1 VLIWQQEVTQGTLLL
16 VLLLVRPLLATD
28 IVINAARCRVR
39 CVSELQRVSCTSAIN
54 NNYYYLVKP
63 HNNICYFVKV

>member
-1 VLIWQQEVTQGTLLL
+1 MLIWQQEVTQGTLLL

-39 CVSELQRVSCTSAIN
+39 CVSELQRVNCTNAIVIIIFIL
-54 NNYYYLVKP
+54 YSHTIIFAIL
-63 HNNICYFVKV
+63 